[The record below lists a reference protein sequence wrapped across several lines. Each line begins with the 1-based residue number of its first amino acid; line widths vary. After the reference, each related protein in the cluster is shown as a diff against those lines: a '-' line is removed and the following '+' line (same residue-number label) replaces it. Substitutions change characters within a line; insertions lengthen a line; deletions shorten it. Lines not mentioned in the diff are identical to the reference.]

1 MRQKV
6 RRSLLLVSMV
16 LFPVTMNFLSPV
28 IIVFA
33 SLEGVIA
40 GSFLFFGLLFVG
52 SLLLGRA
59 FCGWACPAAGVQEA
73 CFPMNGKRVRGRA
86 PLVKYIIWVPWLA
99 AIAAAATSAGGY
111 RQINP
116 LFFTETGVSVD
127 SVPKLIVF
135 IMVFAAF
142 FVLSVTIGKRA
153 GCHTIC
159 WMAPFMVLG
168 RRLGT
173 LLHIPGLKLRVQADH
188 CTNCKACENR
198 CPMSLPVNAMVQRGT
213 MEHDDCILCG
223 QCVDTCSKKV
233 LQYGYGIR
241 KPVSTRQKA
250 GIATDQRV

>member
-6 RRSLLLVSMV
+6 RRSVLLVSMV

-73 CFPMNGKRVRGRA
+73 CFPMNGKKVRGRA

-99 AIAAAATSAGGY
+99 AIAAAALSAGGY
-111 RQINP
+111 HRIDP

-135 IMVFAAF
+135 VMVFAVF
-142 FVLSVTIGKRA
+142 FVLSLTVGKRA
-153 GCHTIC
+153 ACHTVC

-168 RRLGT
+168 KRLGT
-173 LLHIPGLKLRVQADH
+173 LLHIPGLKLSIDSEH
-188 CTNCKACENR
+188 CTNCKLCETR
-198 CPMSLPVNAMVQRGT
+198 CPMSLPVNTMVYKGS

-223 QCVDTCSKKV
+223 ECVDNCPKQV
-233 LQYGYGIR
+233 LSYAYGIR
-241 KPVSTRQKA
+241 RPATPHNAKVVSNRQA
-250 GIATDQRV
+250 